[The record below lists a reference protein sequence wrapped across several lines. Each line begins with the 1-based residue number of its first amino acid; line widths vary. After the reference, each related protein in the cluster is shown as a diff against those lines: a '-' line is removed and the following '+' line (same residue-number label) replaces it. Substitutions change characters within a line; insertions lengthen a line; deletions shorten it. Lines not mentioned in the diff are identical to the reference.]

1 MPRTTAVAAL
11 LVSIALLAG
20 CSGEKTPGDASG
32 QEPAAST
39 PVEEEAP
46 PSSETPPAPAASPTE
61 PCALLPG
68 ESVAEQLGVEEVAAS
83 PVPEQS
89 TEDGAKVYVCEYADG
104 AEPLGAL
111 TISVHEGNQ
120 IDAPAMIDAVK
131 GNYTAPQ
138 DVPSVGEAAATFED
152 ADSRYLASAKV
163 LDGTPVM
170 VMWVGAKDYAAD
182 QLTPMVKKAIDQL

>member
-1 MPRTTAVAAL
+1 MSRTTAVAAL
-11 LVSIALLAG
+11 LVSLVLLAG
-20 CSGEKTPGDASG
+20 CSEEKTPGQATNSD
-32 QEPAAST
+32 PTAST
-39 PVEEEAP
+39 PADAP
-46 PSSETPPAPAASPTE
+46 PTETEEPASPASPTE

-68 ESVAEQLGVEEVAAS
+68 TSVAEQLGVEEVAAS

-89 TEDGAKVYVCEYADG
+89 TEDGAKVYLCEYADG

-131 GNYTAPQ
+131 GNYTAPK
-138 DVPSVGEAAATFED
+138 DVPGVGEAAATFED

-182 QLTPMVKKAIDQL
+182 QLTGMVKTAIDRL